1 VAGHLQGNQNVTGRG
16 SFHPRSSH
24 RPWRPWGR
32 LPSLATFTRR
42 ANGRTRRR
50 SHEEGTARDSGCRDA
65 RVPRAQALYY
75 EAPLQTGATY
85 TFRIGD
91 GTFGTQLTLLSITR
105 GRLELEDS
113 RLVPP
118 GTAVDVPFT
127 VPARATR
134 IVLVLDLKCSTTT
147 CGDATLTVLDLN
159 SAPIA
164 PTVTSHGDHFEVG
177 FDVTQ

>member
-1 VAGHLQGNQNVTGRG
+1 MKKKLIAAV
-16 SFHPRSSH
+16 
-24 RPWRPWGR
+24 
-32 LPSLATFTRR
+32 LA
-42 ANGRTRRR
+42 
-50 SHEEGTARDSGCRDA
+50 SGA
-65 RVPRAQALYY
+65 LSVPRAQALYHD
-75 EAPLQTGATY
+75 AALQTGATY

-91 GTFGTQLTLLSITR
+91 GSFGAQLTLLSITR

-134 IVLVLDLKCSTTT
+134 VVLVLDLKCSTT
-147 CGDATLTVLDLN
+147 CGDATLTVLDQN
-159 SAPIA
+159 NNPIA

-177 FDVTQ
+177 FDVAQ